1 MQLDDHNFSI
11 SVWIE
16 IDFLPPEV
24 PLSLKT
30 SFMD

>member
-1 MQLDDHNFSI
+1 MQLDDHNFPI

-16 IDFLPPEV
+16 IAALLETENP
-24 PLSLKT
+24 SLKT